1 MVGATRLL
9 VNFWPMEVSN
19 LLDFM
24 RSGEVDC
31 RLFPISGI
39 MLRPQG
45 EALVPI
51 IPIRYGE
58 EVSLIPQ
65 SWPMFP
71 GLVLL
76 TPVLLTCRSVLLV
89 HAFPDAAS
97 ANISFDA
104 GAISV
109 YGTSTIGFVGGG
121 WTGTSLMVRQVN
133 TFSSKILLLVWVTV
147 SGLLVILPC
156 ASLLVAL
163 FN

>member
-1 MVGATRLL
+1 
-9 VNFWPMEVSN
+9 
-19 LLDFM
+19 
-24 RSGEVDC
+24 
-31 RLFPISGI
+31 
-39 MLRPQG
+39 
-45 EALVPI
+45 
-51 IPIRYGE
+51 
-58 EVSLIPQ
+58 
-65 SWPMFP
+65 MFP

-133 TFSSKILLLVWVTV
+133 TFSSKILLLV
-147 SGLLVILPC
+147 
-156 ASLLVAL
+156 
-163 FN
+163 